1 MKLVRW
7 LQLNW
12 YVQEGREWLIQDAIN
27 YLSLPGWLIPIPE
40 ITSGL
45 PDQQTSTNLPDQS
58 GSGELRT

>member
-45 PDQQTSTNLPDQS
+45 PRSTDINKPA
-58 GSGELRT
+58 